1 MTINVGDKIS
11 AANMK
16 ILGDDGLDDRT
27 IDDLFVGKKAAAFGL
42 PGVFTKTCS
51 AQICRALLPMRIR

>member
-42 PGVFTKTCS
+42 PGVFTKTC
-51 AQICRALLPMRIR
+51 